1 MKPQLYT
8 FLQHDAAHPSGDAVR
23 ACTLAWLSEDVVAVG
38 FATGDLI
45 AWRIVIPAVA

>member
-23 ACTLAWLSEDVVAVG
+23 ACALVWLGADVVAVG
-38 FATGDLI
+38 FATGDLV
-45 AWRIVIPAVA
+45 AWRVAVA